1 MAFVHIVTFKW
12 RTADHPAGPVA
23 EALLT
28 LTRGLDGVLDYRCGA
43 DVGRTPAS
51 YDFGVAGVFES
62 REAFV
67 AYRDHPEHQ
76 RILAE
81 LITPHLQDRTVVQLD
96 DGAAG

>member
-1 MAFVHIVTFKW
+1 
-12 RTADHPAGPVA
+12 
-23 EALLT
+23 
-28 LTRGLDGVLDYRCGA
+28 
-43 DVGRTPAS
+43 
-51 YDFGVAGVFES
+51 
-62 REAFV
+62 V